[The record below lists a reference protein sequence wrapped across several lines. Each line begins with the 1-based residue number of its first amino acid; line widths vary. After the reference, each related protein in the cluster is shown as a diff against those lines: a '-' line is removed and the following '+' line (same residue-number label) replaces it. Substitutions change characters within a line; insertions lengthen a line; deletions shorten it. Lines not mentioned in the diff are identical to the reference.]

1 VQLTQRARR
10 AIGQELDMVADLVGQ
25 GTLAA
30 SLLVMREGGR
40 AGSIVE
46 LAGDLV
52 QANPAHT
59 LSTPFCHPFQDP
71 VTGLGM
77 A

>member
-40 AGSIVE
+40 AGSFVE
-46 LAGDLV
+46 LAGDLGRV
-52 QANPAHT
+52 SKVGVSREM
-59 LSTPFCHPFQDP
+59 LP
-71 VTGLGM
+71 VWDEGI
-77 A
+77 